1 MIFTDDFVVDTIMS
15 SSELLSDISD
25 TNVITF
31 DEQHE
36 SLQDDASLEMHNA
49 YIAAGILASALLA
62 LAIVVTL

>member
-1 MIFTDDFVVDTIMS
+1 MS

-31 DEQHE
+31 DEQHD